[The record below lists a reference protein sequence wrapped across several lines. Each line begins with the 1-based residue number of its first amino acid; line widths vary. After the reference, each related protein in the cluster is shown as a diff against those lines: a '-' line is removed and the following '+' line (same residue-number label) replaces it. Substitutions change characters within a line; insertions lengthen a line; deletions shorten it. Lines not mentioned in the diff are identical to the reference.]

1 MSANPRIV
9 YVVSWFKAWAVGL
22 SGLSVSLYPVIFFGY
37 TIVMED
43 CCVSPKEVLK
53 VKRAD
58 GNMATFVKAKDKVS
72 AWGLWVLVLFP
83 TVVLEVS

>member
-9 YVVSWFKAWAVGL
+9 YVVSWFKAWAVRS
-22 SGLSVSLYPVIFFGY
+22 SGLLVSLYPVIFFGY
-37 TIVMED
+37 TVVVED

-53 VKRAD
+53 VKRAGGD
-58 GNMATFVKAKDKVS
+58 MATFVKAKDKVS
-72 AWGLWVLVLFP
+72 AWELWVFVLFP